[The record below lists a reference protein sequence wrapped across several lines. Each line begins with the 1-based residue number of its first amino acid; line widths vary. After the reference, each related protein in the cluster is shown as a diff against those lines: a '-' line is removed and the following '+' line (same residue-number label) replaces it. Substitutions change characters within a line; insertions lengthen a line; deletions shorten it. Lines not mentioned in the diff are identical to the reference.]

1 MDKKTDEYT
10 FGKMWKDAGILSY
23 KLREEW
29 DIAKGQRVSSVT
41 TILGF
46 TFLLPFSIAFEPE
59 SLLSLFIRQAD
70 RLRSLSTR
78 WIKLWTAAPHCVSW
92 LILRLASWESLKC
105 WILFQRLAICGPK
118 ISRLDQR
125 IHLSREII
133 IELLIFLTSRVLMPL
148 IWHSFSTLQVVMET

>member
-78 WIKLWTAAPHCVSW
+78 
-92 LILRLASWESLKC
+92 
-105 WILFQRLAICGPK
+105 
-118 ISRLDQR
+118 
-125 IHLSREII
+125 
-133 IELLIFLTSRVLMPL
+133 
-148 IWHSFSTLQVVMET
+148 